1 MSNIIFPYGA
11 QYYRTP
17 NPPKEDWEHDLRLM
31 KEQGMNTV
39 RLWAMWSW
47 IHTSNDSFDFSHLD
61 RLMELCREIG
71 LNALI

>member
-1 MSNIIFPYGA
+1 MENYWHIMSNIIFPYGA

-17 NPPKEDWEHDLRLM
+17 NLPKEDWERDLRLM

-61 RLMELCREIG
+61 R
-71 LNALI
+71 